1 MREKEQVR
9 EKEQEKERAT
19 VMGRAMGKKRERR
32 ETNRQTGQIDIH
44 TERGDTGE
52 ETTTSFLLG
61 RWVCFL
67 CVGLSFAIVVID
79 LQSPPLIYYPSTF
92 LPINLS
98 ISCHL
103 LSMTVDSRAVMI
115 ILSWYS
121 SWNVGPSR
129 LLTPT

>member
-1 MREKEQVR
+1 M
-9 EKEQEKERAT
+9 
-19 VMGRAMGKKRERR
+19 
-32 ETNRQTGQIDIH
+32 
-44 TERGDTGE
+44 
-52 ETTTSFLLG
+52 LG